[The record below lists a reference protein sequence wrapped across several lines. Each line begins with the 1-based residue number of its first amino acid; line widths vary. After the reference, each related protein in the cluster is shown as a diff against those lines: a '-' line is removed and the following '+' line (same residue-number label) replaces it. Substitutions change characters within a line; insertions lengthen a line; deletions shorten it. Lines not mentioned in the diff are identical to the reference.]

1 MSESHDDLV
10 VESESSDSTQETN
23 IEGVAVNTE
32 VTLDDVMKER
42 DEFKDI
48 ALRVQADFENYRKR
62 AASQM
67 GDELDRALGKLVEQ
81 LLPVLDACEAAVAH
95 GVEGVE
101 QVWSSLIG
109 ALQKQG
115 LEALD
120 LAGKPFD
127 PALADAVMHE
137 EGDGSE
143 PVVLEVLRTGYR
155 WKGRVLR
162 AAMVKVK
169 G

>member
-23 IEGVAVNTE
+23 SEGVAVNTE
-32 VTLDDVMKER
+32 VTIDDVMKER

>member
-1 MSESHDDLV
+1 MSNEETEIVPADEATETTIE
-10 VESESSDSTQETN
+10 ESE
-23 IEGVAVNTE
+23 
-32 VTLDDVMKER
+32 LDIVRRER

-62 AASQM
+62 AATQLA
-67 GDELDRALGKLVEQ
+67 DEVDRSSGRLVEQ
-81 LLPVLDACEAAVAH
+81 MLAVLDACEAAVAH

-101 QVWSSLIG
+101 PIWSSLLG
-109 ALQKQG
+109 TLQKQG

-120 LAGKPFD
+120 LEGKEFD
-127 PALADAVMHE
+127 PELAEAVLHE
-137 EGDGSE
+137 DGEGGPS
-143 PVVLEVLRTGYR
+143 VVTEVLRTGYK

>member
-1 MSESHDDLV
+1 MTDNPENEPENDNEMVQDLESAFAELDIIEV
-10 VESESSDSTQETN
+10 VR
-23 IEGVAVNTE
+23 
-32 VTLDDVMKER
+32 ER

-62 AASQM
+62 AATQLA
-67 GDELDRALGKLVEQ
+67 DEVDRSTGRIIES
-81 LLPVLDACEAAVAH
+81 LLPVLDACEAAVSH
-95 GVEGVE
+95 GVVGVE
-101 QVWSSLIG
+101 QVWSSLFG
-109 ALQKQG
+109 AVQKHG

-120 LAGKPFD
+120 LLDKPFD
-127 PALADAVMHE
+127 PSVAEAVMHE
-137 EGDGSE
+137 DGDPAE
-143 PVVLEVLRTGYR
+143 PTTEPMVVEVLRTGYR

>member
-1 MSESHDDLV
+1 MSNEETEIVPTDESTETTIE
-10 VESESSDSTQETN
+10 ESE
-23 IEGVAVNTE
+23 
-32 VTLDDVMKER
+32 LDILRRER

-62 AASQM
+62 AATQLA
-67 GDELDRALGKLVEQ
+67 DEVDRSSGRLVEQ
-81 LLPVLDACEAAVAH
+81 MLAVLDACEAAVAH

-101 QVWSSLIG
+101 PIWSSLLG
-109 ALQKQG
+109 TLQKQG

-120 LAGKPFD
+120 LEGKEFD
-127 PALADAVMHE
+127 PELAEAVLHE
-137 EGDGSE
+137 DGEGGPS
-143 PVVLEVLRTGYR
+143 VVTEVLRTGYK